1 MSQESSG
8 NVIADRR
15 FEMAQYLAERGE
27 IVEAIELLEQTLD
40 LVPDWV
46 VLHFRLGELYMI
58 TERRD
63 DALKAF
69 STCLTLDPDDKLGA
83 IIKLSLLGASPRPQ
97 TLPSGYVEALFDDY
111 ADRFD
116 KALLENLGYRTPWEI
131 AAAIEKIRPYTPDT
145 AEVIL
150 DLGCGTGLVG
160 EAFAKRASWL
170 EGVDMSA
177 GMLLQAANK
186 KIYHHT
192 EHDEAVAFLMR
203 QDKKYDMIIAADV
216 LVYMGALEALFAALT
231 QRLSANGLFAFSTQ
245 ILESGTYMLG
255 GDHRYAHSAAYIEA
269 CAATVGLK
277 ILHTERTFIRHDGHN
292 DIYGQIVVMVK
303 AEEKSLDAP
312 VFDLP
317 KKRDRI
323 GQ

>member
-8 NVIADRR
+8 NIIADRR
-15 FEMAQYLAERGE
+15 FEMAHHLAERGE
-27 IVEAIELLEQTLD
+27 IPEAIELLEQTLD
-40 LVPDWV
+40 LTPDWA
-46 VLHFRLGELYMI
+46 VLHFRLGELYMMA
-58 TERRD
+58 ERRD
-63 DALKAF
+63 DALRAF
-69 STCLTLDPDDKLGA
+69 SACLTLEPDDKLGA

-116 KALLENLGYRTPWEI
+116 KALLEDLGYRTPWVI
-131 AAAIEKIRPYTPDT
+131 AEAIEKIRPYTPDT

-177 GMLLQAANK
+177 GMLVQAANK

-192 EHDEAVAFLMR
+192 EHDEAVAFLTR

-216 LVYMGALEALFAALT
+216 LVYMGALEDLFRAVV
-231 QRLSANGLFAFSTQ
+231 QRLSPSGLFSFSTQ
-245 ILESGTYMLG
+245 ILDSGTYMLG
-255 GDHRYAHSAAYIEA
+255 GDHRYAHSASYIES
-269 CAATVGLK
+269 CAAAAGLK
-277 ILHTERTFIRHDGHN
+277 VITLEKTFIRHDGHV
-292 DIYGQIVVMVK
+292 DIYGQIAVLGKVQ
-303 AEEKSLDAP
+303 EDTLLAP
-312 VFDLP
+312 LFPVSR
-317 KKRDRI
+317 KRDRV
-323 GQ
+323 GE